1 VTKEQVWS
9 ALTMAMAV
17 AAVATVVVAVAVV
30 VEVARA
36 WRRSDD
42 DRP

>member
-9 ALTMAMAV
+9 ALTMIVAV